1 MVAQANEALE
11 KERSTTAGLTQ
22 QVRDMRAAHAQD
34 LEAERAD
41 KEKQ

>member
-11 KERSTTAGLTQ
+11 KERSTTA
-22 QVRDMRAAHAQD
+22 QD